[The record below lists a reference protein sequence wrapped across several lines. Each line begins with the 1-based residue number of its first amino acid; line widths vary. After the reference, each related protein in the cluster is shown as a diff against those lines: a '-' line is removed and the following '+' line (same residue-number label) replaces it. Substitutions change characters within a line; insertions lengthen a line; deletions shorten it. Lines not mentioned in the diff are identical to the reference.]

1 MKSYLYLDSETTG
14 LDAQKNDIIQIACIP
29 VINGIPGKPFNE
41 YCQPINYSAVDQE
54 AIAIHG
60 ISLEQMKTFQ
70 SPSEM
75 LRKFEAYL
83 RSFNAKFTLAG
94 YNVGFDKGFLT
105 AMFAKMGVPSLYR
118 ELFEGDTHDT
128 MLRAKLAKGLSKNPR
143 LSKLAE
149 EYGISINAHDAL
161 SDIQATI
168 QIDKIISDML
178 GDEEVVISKDDIDD
192 TVPQF
197 PHLHL
202 HSEFSNTD
210 SVATFEDWIRWAISN
225 RVRYLSFP
233 DHNWAA
239 SLFKS
244 TNLKMSID
252 KINKEDKT
260 NHPEDVVSVIP
271 SISINIK
278 DPKLKQNFFR
288 LNAWASSVTGYK
300 HLVKL
305 ASMGWEPEN
314 IYNDEGNKTA
324 VIPIEDFLK
333 LKTKDVVYGTACDKG
348 VFSSTLES
356 FEDAASV
363 QHYISN
369 FFDSMKAVE
378 KDIVCELL
386 PFDVVKIFHKGA
398 GFLSY
403 RKTELIPDSN
413 ISAASNRLSLSV
425 AISRNLPFIVSTAA
439 HFIDPNDKILQQIVS
454 QSSFKDGRS
463 FYESRHQRSPGEC
476 HAILSRHLGSKW
488 SRDMFNKAVSYAENI
503 AKMGSSVGSIK
514 HEYHLPKI
522 EIPQAIINKTQDY
535 DKQLYY
541 LLMSKIKEHGRWSED
556 PVYIARFKKE
566 LDVIW
571 KNTKLNFLPYF
582 LVYEDI
588 STFARSKGI
597 LQNIARGSAGGC
609 LISYY
614 LKIIHIDPIKENL
627 PFERFLSNARIN
639 AGSFPDI
646 DADFGERGQIL
657 SYLKDKYGAGFAQI
671 GTFQK
676 FKTKNAIKEVMAA
689 LYSRGRNDKRLMDVC
704 DTIPDSP
711 QGVDEYDFLY
721 GYVDSE
727 GVSHKGHLEQNEIL
741 QNFFKQHDG
750 VEIVVKR
757 LLGLPNTIGR
767 HASGFIVST
776 LDLSGERVPTFLV
789 EDKDVGLI
797 AVTQFEASMV
807 DKCSLVKAD
816 ILGVTTIKTV
826 ADCVSLIKERT
837 NKDLLEENE
846 NGVQYLYSLP
856 EDPRVYED
864 FYKKRTDSS
873 FQFNTDL
880 IKGYVTDFAPTKR
893 KDLAD
898 LTALCRPGAL
908 DSRIALTSVYV
919 IEYEDGSKEYISTDE
934 YKKWQKL
941 EKSKAK

>member
-1 MKSYLYLDSETTG
+1 MKAYLYLDSETTG
-14 LDAQKNDIIQIACIP
+14 LDSQKNDIIQIACIP
-29 VINGIPGKPFNE
+29 VIDGVQGQTFNQ
-41 YCQPINYSAVDQE
+41 YCQPINYSTVEEE

-60 ISLEQMKTFQ
+60 ISIEQMKTFQ
-70 SPSEM
+70 SPSDM
-75 LRKFEAYL
+75 LKKFEAYI
-83 RSFNAKFTLAG
+83 RSFNVKFTLAG

-105 AMFAKMGVPSLYR
+105 SMFAKMGVPSLYR
-118 ELFEGDTHDT
+118 ELFDSDIHDT
-128 MLRAKLAKGLSKNPR
+128 MMRAKLAKGLSKNPR

-149 EYGISINAHDAL
+149 EYGIHINAHDAL
-161 SDIQATI
+161 SDIEATI
-168 QIDKIISDML
+168 KIDKIISKML
-178 GDEEVVISKDDIDD
+178 GDDDIIIAKDFID
-192 TVPQF
+192 ESISQF
-197 PHLHL
+197 SHLHL

-210 SVATFEDWIRWAISN
+210 SVATFEDWIRWAIKN
-225 RVRYLSFP
+225 KVKYLSFP

-239 SLFKS
+239 SLFKA

-260 NHPEDVVSVIP
+260 KHPEDIVSVIP

-288 LNAWASSVTGYK
+288 LNAWALNLNGYK
-300 HLVKL
+300 SLLKL
-305 ASMGWEPEN
+305 SSMGWEPES
-314 IYNDEGNKTA
+314 IFNDEGNKTA
-324 VIPIEDFLK
+324 VIHIDNFLNFK
-333 LKTKDVVYGTACDKG
+333 CDGVLYGSACDKG
-348 VFSSTLES
+348 LFASALSSFDNS
-356 FEDAASV
+356 KDVYDYS
-363 QHYISN
+363 YG
-369 FFDSMKAVE
+369 FFNDMSKRNKKM
-378 KDIVCELL
+378 VCELL
-386 PFDVVKIFHKGA
+386 PFDVVKLFHKGA
-398 GFLSY
+398 GFISHK
-403 RKTELIPDSN
+403 KTDLVPDSN
-413 ISAASNRLSLSV
+413 LSAASNRLSLEV
-425 AISRNLPFIVSTAA
+425 AKTLNVPFIVSTAA
-439 HFIDPNDKILQQIVS
+439 HFIDPDDKILQQIVC

-476 HAILSRHLGSKW
+476 HAVLSRHIGKEW
-488 SRDMFNKAVSYAENI
+488 NKDMFLLASKNAEDI
-503 AKMGSSVGSIK
+503 AKTAASIGSIK
-514 HEYHLPKI
+514 YEYHLPKI
-522 EIPQAIINKTQDY
+522 EIPDSILSKTDDY
-535 DKQLYY
+535 DRQLYY
-541 LLMSKIKEHGRWSED
+541 LLMLKIKEHGRWSDD

-566 LDVIW
+566 IDVIW
-571 KNTKLNFLPYF
+571 KNSKLNFLPYF

-588 STFARSKGI
+588 SAFARSKGI

-627 PFERFLSNARIN
+627 PFERFLSHARIG

-657 SYLKDKYGAGFAQI
+657 SYLKDKYNLGFAQI
-671 GTFQK
+671 GTIQK

-689 LYSRGRNDKRLMDVC
+689 LYSRGRNDKRLMDIC

-711 QGVDEYDFLY
+711 QGIDEYDFLY
-721 GYVDSE
+721 GYTDAE
-727 GVSHKGHLEQNEIL
+727 GVSHVGHLEQNEIL
-741 QNFFKQHDG
+741 QNFFNQHDG
-750 VEIVVKR
+750 VEVVVKR

-776 LDLSGERVPTFLV
+776 LDLSSDRVPTFLV

-797 AVTQFEASMV
+797 PVTQFEASMI

-826 ADCVSLIKERT
+826 ADCVSLIKKRT
-837 NKDLLEENE
+837 NKDLLEEND

-856 EDPRVYED
+856 DDPRVYED

-880 IKGYVTDFAPTKR
+880 IKGYVTDFAPNKR

-908 DSRIALTSVYV
+908 DSRMVLNSVYI
-919 IEYEDGSKEYISTDE
+919 IEYEDGSKEYITVEE
-934 YKKWQKL
+934 YESWQNKIKKNIN
-941 EKSKAK
+941 